1 MTASLRSPALSP
13 ARRLHP
19 GRPLLLAGIADGAE
33 GLVLADL
40 ARTIA
45 AGAAAPAVSLA
56 VICRD
61 GTRMAM
67 LSRALGFFAPDIETI
82 EFPAWDCLPYDR
94 VSPHA
99 DVVARRM
106 AALARLARAKGDD
119 RPAVVLTTVNAV
131 LQRVVPREIVAKQS
145 LSAAAGTPLPMARV
159 TQWLELNGFT
169 RAATVREP
177 GDYAVRGGIVD
188 LFAPGMDA
196 PVRLDF
202 FGDTLESIRRF
213 DPETQRTTDE
223 LRALELV
230 PMAEFQLTA
239 ETIRQFRTGY
249 VAAFGAAAPD
259 DMLYEAVSDGRRS
272 AGVEHWLPLF
282 HPQLDTLFDY
292 LGGSSSPHPPL
303 EGEGRERSERGGVT
317 ASPSNSPPPGA
328 LARADLPPPGGGEKR
343 TATPVILEPLA
354 EEAAHERLAQ
364 IADYYQA
371 RKDALDQAGAGARY
385 KPLPPDRLYLPEA
398 EWRERLE
405 KSALAR
411 LSPFAAPEGAAD
423 AIEIGARAGHN
434 FAAERSEPGANVFEA
449 VRKHVETLQAAGK
462 RVVIALWSDGS
473 RERMAH
479 VLAEHGLFNLTPVA
493 AWPQAQALSRAET
506 ALAVLGLDAGFATAD
521 IALITEEDILG
532 ERLVRPRRQVKRAEN
547 FIAEVTSLSAGD
559 VVVHVDH
566 GIGRFIGLR
575 AIEAAGAPH
584 DCLEIHYAGGDKL
597 FLPVE
602 NIELLSRYGSEEAG
616 VELDRLGST
625 AWQSRKARMKNR
637 IREMAGELIKIAA
650 ERQLRD
656 APRLTVDSGLY
667 DEFCAGFPYE
677 ETDDQQAAIA
687 AVLADLASGRPMD
700 RLICGDVGFGKTE
713 VALRAAFI
721 AAMNGKQVA
730 VVVPTTLLARQH
742 FKTFSDRL
750 RGYPVHIGQAS
761 RLVSAAELAR
771 VKKGVADG
779 QIDIVIGTHALLGKT
794 IKFKDLG
801 LIVVD
806 EEQHFGVA
814 HKEKLKQLRAE
825 VHVLTLTAT
834 PIPRTL
840 QLALS
845 GVREMSIIATPP
857 VDRLAVRTFVAPF
870 DPIVVREALLRER
883 YRGGQ
888 SFYVCPRIED
898 LAETKAFLDKNVPEV
913 RVAVAHGQMP
923 STALEDVMAA
933 FYDGKFNVLLST
945 SIVESGLDIPTA
957 NTLIVHRADM
967 FGLSQIYQLR
977 GRVGRAK
984 LRAYALLTLPA
995 NRRITPQ
1002 AERRLKVLQSL
1013 DTLGAGFQLA
1023 SHDLDIRGAGN
1034 LLGEEQSGHI
1044 KEVGYEL
1051 YQQMLEEAV
1060 LSLKAGIS
1068 GPVADKWSP
1077 QITIGTPVLIPEEY
1091 VADLPVRLAL
1101 YRRLAEIE
1109 DERDIEAFAA
1119 ELVDR
1124 FGPLPEE
1131 VEYLLQVVSIKSLC
1145 RRANVERIEVGPKG
1159 AVLSFRDNIFANPEG
1174 LIAYI
1179 GKHPEGARV
1188 RPDMKVV
1195 FFDEWDTP
1203 AARLKG
1209 AAGILRTLAGIA
1221 EKAAKA
1227 A

>member
-1 MTASLRSPALSP
+1 VTAPLRTKAQSPA
-13 ARRLHP
+13 ARLAR
-19 GRPLLLAGIADGAE
+19 GRPLTLAGIADGAE
-33 GLVLADL
+33 GLVIADL
-40 ARTIA
+40 ARAIA
-45 AGAAAPAVSLA
+45 AGAKPPAISTA

-61 GTRMAM
+61 GPRMAM
-67 LSRALGFFAPDIETI
+67 LARALAFFAPDIEVLQ
-82 EFPAWDCLPYDR
+82 FPAWDCLPYDR
-94 VSPHA
+94 VSPHGA
-99 DVVARRM
+99 FVAQRM
-106 AALARLARAKGDD
+106 TTLARLARIKGRDT
-119 RPAVVLTTVNAV
+119 PAVLLTTVNAV
-131 LQRVVPREIVAKQS
+131 LQRVPARDVIAKQS
-145 LSAAAGTPLPMARV
+145 LSAAPGNVLPMSGI
-159 TQWLELNGFT
+159 TQWLELNGFN
-169 RAATVREP
+169 RAATVREA
-177 GDYAVRGGIVD
+177 GDYAVRGGIID

-202 FGDTLESIRRF
+202 FGDTLESIRSF
-213 DPETQRTTDE
+213 DPESQRTTAE
-223 LRALELV
+223 LRALDLV
-230 PMAEFQLTA
+230 PMAEFQLTSD
-239 ETIRQFRTGY
+239 TIRLFRTGY

-259 DMLYEAVSDGRRS
+259 DVLYEAVSEGRRY
-272 AGVEHWLPLF
+272 AGMEHWLPLF
-282 HPQLDTLFDY
+282 HKSLETLFDY
-292 LGGSSSPHPPL
+292 L
-303 EGEGRERSERGGVT
+303 
-317 ASPSNSPPPGA
+317 
-328 LARADLPPPGGGEKR
+328 D
-343 TATPVILEPLA
+343 ATPIALEPLA

-364 IADYYQA
+364 IADYFQA
-371 RKDALDQAGAGARY
+371 RKDALDQSGGGAPY
-385 KPLPPDRLYLPEA
+385 KPLPPDRLYLAEA
-398 EWRERLE
+398 EWRERLDTA
-405 KSALAR
+405 ALAR
-411 LSPFAAPEGAAD
+411 LTPFAAPEGAAD
-423 AIEIGARAGHN
+423 TLDIGAHAGRN
-434 FAAERSEPGANVFEA
+434 FIAERAMPNTNVFEA
-449 VRKHVETLQAAGK
+449 VTKHVNALQAAGK
-462 RVVIALWSDGS
+462 RALIALWSEGS

-479 VLAEHGLFNLTPVA
+479 VLAEHALVNLTPVA
-493 AWPQAQALSRAET
+493 SWPQALALPRHQT
-506 ALAVLGLDAGFATAD
+506 ALAVLGIESGFETAD
-521 IALITEEDILG
+521 TALITEEDILG
-532 ERLVRPRRQVKRAEN
+532 ERLVRARRQSKRSEN

-559 VVVHVDH
+559 LVVHVDH

-602 NIELLSRYGSEEAG
+602 NIELLSRYGSEGAG
-616 VELDRLGST
+616 VELDRLGSG
-625 AWQSRKARMKNR
+625 AWQARKSRMKNR

-650 ERQLRD
+650 ERQLRE
-656 APRLTVDSGLY
+656 APKLTVDAGLY

-677 ETDDQQAAIA
+677 ETDDQLAAIGT
-687 AVLADLASGRPMD
+687 VLNELGSGRPMD

-713 VALRAAFI
+713 IALRAAFI
-721 AAMNGKQVA
+721 TAMNGKQVA

-742 FKTFSDRL
+742 TKTFTDRL
-750 RGYPVHIGQAS
+750 KGYPIHIAQAS
-761 RLVSAAELAR
+761 RLVSAKELAN
-771 VKKGVADG
+771 VKKGIAEG
-779 QIDIVIGTHALLGKT
+779 QIDIVVGTHALLGKA

-814 HKEKLKQLRAE
+814 HKERLKQLRAE

-857 VDRLAVRTFVAPF
+857 IDRLAVRTFVSPF
-870 DPIVVREALLRER
+870 DPVVVREALLRER

-888 SFYVCPRIED
+888 AFYVCPRIED
-898 LAETKAFLDKNVPEV
+898 LADAKAFLDKTVPEV

-923 STALEDVMAA
+923 STVLEDIMAA
-933 FYDGKFNVLLST
+933 FYDGKYDVLLST
-945 SIVESGLDIPTA
+945 TIIESGLDIPTA

-977 GRVGRAK
+977 GRVGRSK
-984 LRAYALLTLPA
+984 LRAYALLTLPSG
-995 NRRITPQ
+995 RKITPQ

-1068 GPVADKWSP
+1068 TPVADRWSP
-1077 QITIGTPVLIPEEY
+1077 QITIGTPVLIPEDY

-1109 DERDIEAFAA
+1109 TERDIEAFGA

-1124 FGPLPEE
+1124 FGTLPEE
-1131 VEYLLQVVSIKSLC
+1131 VEHLLQIVAIKSLC

-1159 AVLSFRDNIFANPEG
+1159 AVLAFRDNTFSNPDG

-1179 GKHPEGARV
+1179 AKHPEGARV

-1195 FFDEWDTP
+1195 FFDEWET
-1203 AARLKG
+1203 AEARLKG
-1209 AAGILRTLAGIA
+1209 ATGILRALVGIA
-1221 EKAAKA
+1221 EKGAKA

>member
-1 MTASLRSPALSP
+1 MTASLRSPAPSP
-13 ARRLHP
+13 ARRLRP

-45 AGAAAPAVSLA
+45 AGAAAPAISLA

-99 DVVARRM
+99 DVVAQRM
-106 AALARLARAKGDD
+106 AALARLARAKDRD
-119 RPAVVLTTVNAV
+119 RPAVVLTTVNAA

-145 LSAAAGTPLPMARV
+145 LSAAAGTLLPMARV

-223 LRALELV
+223 LRTLELV
-230 PMAEFQLTA
+230 PMAEFQLIP

-282 HPQLDTLFDY
+282 HPHLDTLFDY
-292 LGGSSSPHPPL
+292 LEGPSSPSPRG
-303 EGEGRERSERGGVT
+303 GEGRGEGGRTSQLEPPHPNPLPAGERG
-317 ASPSNSPPPGA
+317 
-328 LARADLPPPGGGEKR
+328 RA
-343 TATPVILEPLA
+343 ATPIVIEPLA

-371 RKDALDQAGAGARY
+371 RKDALDQAGAGAPY

-411 LSPFAAPEGAAD
+411 LSPFAAPEGTAD

-434 FAAERSEPGANVFEA
+434 FAAERSEPGTNVFEA
-449 VRKHVETLQAAGK
+449 VRKHVEALQAAGK
-462 RVVIALWSDGS
+462 HVVIALWSEGS

-479 VLAEHGLFNLTPVA
+479 VLAEHGLFNLAPVA
-493 AWPQAQALSRAET
+493 SWPQALALSRAET

-521 IALITEEDILG
+521 VALITEEDILG

-559 VVVHVDH
+559 IVVHVDH

-650 ERQLRD
+650 ERQLRE
-656 APRLTVDSGLY
+656 APRLTVESGLY

-687 AVLADLASGRPMD
+687 AVLADLSSGRPMD

-742 FKTFSDRL
+742 MKTFSDRL

-870 DPIVVREALLRER
+870 DPVVVREALLRER

-898 LAETKAFLDKNVPEV
+898 LAETKAFLDRTVPEV
-913 RVAVAHGQMP
+913 KVAVAHGQMP
-923 STALEDVMAA
+923 STVLEDVMAA

-1101 YRRLAEIE
+1101 YRRLSEIE

-1174 LIAYI
+1174 LVAYI
-1179 GKHPEGARV
+1179 AKHPEGARV

-1195 FFDEWDTP
+1195 FFDEWETP

-1221 EKAAKA
+1221 EKGRKA